1 MVVYKYLTDP
11 KDLHLIDAFAHQTI
25 GTTNNREE
33 MKAILWALYN
43 YGVSADSFTY
53 PIVYTD
59 SMYCVNTFNDWMYR
73 WKNNNWRKA
82 DKSTPENLDLIK
94 FYDIIYNKWNKKID
108 LRKIKG
114 HAGIEGN
121 ELADDLAT
129 GRVTAKEV
137 LNE

>member
-1 MVVYKYLTDP
+1 
-11 KDLHLIDAFAHQTI
+11 
-25 GTTNNREE
+25 

-59 SMYCVNTFNDWMYR
+59 SLYCVNTFNDWMYR

-94 FYDIIYNKWNKKID
+94 FYDIIYNKWNRKID

-129 GRVTAKEV
+129 GRVTVKEV
-137 LNE
+137 LGE

>member
-1 MVVYKYLTDP
+1 M
-11 KDLHLIDAFAHQTI
+11 HLVDAFACQTI

-53 PIVYTD
+53 PVVYTD
-59 SMYCVNTFNDWMYR
+59 SLYCVNTFNDWMYR
-73 WKNNNWRKA
+73 WKNNNWRKV

-94 FYDIIYNKWNKKID
+94 FYDIIYNKWNRKID
-108 LRKIKG
+108 LRKIIG

-129 GRVTAKEV
+129 GRVTIKEV
-137 LNE
+137 LGE